1 MLAPQVLTAAIEA
14 AANKALEWSSNSTQ
28 LLAPLANKVC
38 IIYIQEV
45 ETALLFSFTP
55 QDIHVSADID
65 QFYNSIPDDNGPSAL
80 QHNECWVSISVFAID
95 KLKQNNQMTKLIKA
109 GKLDFAGDLGIL
121 QSVSR
126 LFDKLDIDF
135 EEVLSKYVG
144 DAAAYQFNTS
154 GKKVAA
160 SMTSQFALLSKT
172 LADAALDQKP
182 IGVRPIMLIN
192 FSDEVNILRADV
204 DRLEA
209 KLAQLE
215 LKLKS
220 NANPT
225 QGKSS

>member
-1 MLAPQVLTAAIEA
+1 MLAPQVLTAALEA

-28 LLAPLANKVC
+28 LLLPLINKVC

-45 ETALLFSFTP
+45 ETAVLFSFTP
-55 QDIHVSADID
+55 QDINVSADID
-65 QFYNSIPDDNGPSAL
+65 QLYNTIPDDNGASAL
-80 QHNECWVSISVFAID
+80 QNNQCWVSISVFAID
-95 KLKQNNQMTKLIKA
+95 KLKQNNQMTKLIKS

-126 LFDKLDIDF
+126 LFDNLDIDF
-135 EEVLSKYVG
+135 EEVLSRYVG

-154 GKKVAA
+154 GKKAAA
-160 SMTSQFALLSKT
+160 SITSQLALLSKT

-192 FSDEVNILRADV
+192 FSDGVNIIRADV

-209 KLAQLE
+209 KLVQLE
-215 LKLKS
+215 LKL
-220 NANPT
+220 NAHPAK
-225 QGKSS
+225 GKSS